1 MGENTAP
8 AAESF
13 CDVVRQHARAQGET
27 IAFTYGHEDISF
39 AELDEGANRA
49 ANGLAAL
56 GVKPGERVAFLGKNH
71 PRYFEAV
78 LGAARIGAVLTPVN
92 WRLAAPE
99 IEYIVDH
106 GQAKFMM

>member
-13 CDVVRQHARAQGET
+13 CDVVRDHARVQGDV
-27 IAFTYGHEDISF
+27 IAFTYAGEEISF

-71 PRYFEAV
+71 PLYFEAF
-78 LGAARIGAVLTPVN
+78 LGAARIVRIVSVHVHQGGRVQ
-92 WRLAAPE
+92 RLP
-99 IEYIVDH
+99 
-106 GQAKFMM
+106 G